1 MEVNSSSI
9 LFTIYATISIYL
21 IYKISKWFFNYIK
34 MILVLN
40 KLKGPF
46 MIPFIGNALEAKDG
60 PGQYRS
66 KYRSK

>member
-1 MEVNSSSI
+1 
-9 LFTIYATISIYL
+9 
-21 IYKISKWFFNYIK
+21 